1 MAAISHSQWKGTC
14 SWFVLGHSYVWLT
27 DEIVPLKNRVK
38 KFCHFMTSLYHFMTS
53 LCMVS
58 SKHESTRVNESFK
71 KLITF
76 LIMNSTFS
84 VNQKY
89 ERMWYVR
96 LLWPF
101 IYKLR
106 SFWEKLVETY
116 GLSTWRNHIIK
127 LYKIMRIFYNLS
139 WYHISHNFIVFY
151 SVKCGFLY

>member
-1 MAAISHSQWKGTC
+1 
-14 SWFVLGHSYVWLT
+14 
-27 DEIVPLKNRVK
+27 
-38 KFCHFMTSLYHFMTS
+38 MTSLYHFMTS

-58 SKHESTRVNESFK
+58 SKHESTRVNESLK

-96 LLWPF
+96 ILWPF

-106 SFWEKLVETY
+106 PFWEKLVETY
-116 GLSTWRNHIIK
+116 GHSTWRTTLSNCTKQCESPITYHDITLAITWSPFT
-127 LYKIMRIFYNLS
+127 LLNVDFYIS
-139 WYHISHNFIVFY
+139 FFSCTISHFPKRKLFSSSS
-151 SVKCGFLY
+151 SVSVSSCLYLWIRHIE

>member
-1 MAAISHSQWKGTC
+1 MAAISHSQWKGIC
-14 SWFVLGHSYVWLT
+14 SWFILGHSYVWLT

-58 SKHESTRVNESFK
+58 SKHESTRVNESLK

-96 LLWPF
+96 ILWPF

-106 SFWEKLVETY
+106 PFWEKLVGTY
-116 GLSTWRNHIIK
+116 GHSTWRTTLSNCTKQCGSPITYHDITIIFFCV
-127 LYKIMRIFYNLS
+127 LYMGI
-139 WYHISHNFIVFY
+139 
-151 SVKCGFLY
+151 